1 MGWIVFLLL
10 VLGISAVVGR
20 HVGRFGDACT
30 EMTGMMAGM
39 TMGMLNGF
47 VLGYAAAAATGNMF
61 WGNVIGIG
69 LGLTLGAYYG
79 LGGGLMGVMDGA
91 MGGLMGGSMGA
102 MLAVMV
108 AAPEWA
114 QIATGAL
121 LGLIYLAGMVA
132 LVVLIEQRAPQYADL
147 HRLAPLFARGAGEV
161 AEDEAAF
168 AESDTPA
175 DGPVNYYELFDIP
188 VRAST
193 DRIVTAYMAYVA
205 GADAEA
211 KALAQTALGTLTNPE
226 ARARYDRELTLAAG
240 LDECCPPPRRSM
252 PAVSR
257 SPVAAAAAPATV
269 IHPPPAPARP
279 GVRPQAR
286 PAAAPRRGPAPALKG
301 VSEEAPAPAFN
312 WRIAMV
318 VAPILVAAGFV
329 VLTGNPFAAAPAA
342 AGPALSALQAQAVTA
357 PVGPDGVQTLD
368 LVVNG
373 TTMSYK
379 PSVIQV
385 KQGVPV
391 RFNLSVEGRDPGCG
405 RFVGLRGLGEHGI
418 ATPGQVTAFQFTPQQ
433 TGQFEINCSMRM
445 MSPGYLIVTD

>member
-1 MGWIVFLLL
+1 MGWIAFLLL

-20 HVGRFGDACT
+20 HVGRFQDACT

-114 QIATGAL
+114 QIATGGL
-121 LGLIYLAGMVA
+121 LGLIYLAGMA
-132 LVVLIEQRAPQYADL
+132 GLIVLIEQRAPQYADL
-147 HRLAPLFARGAGEV
+147 HRLAPLFARGGPGPDEDD
-161 AEDEAAF
+161 AEFEGTG
-168 AESDTPA
+168 SPV

-188 VRAST
+188 VRASI
-193 DRIVTAYMAYVA
+193 DRIVAAYTAYVA
-205 GADAEA
+205 SADAGG
-211 KALAQTALGTLTNPE
+211 KTLAQTALGTLTNPE
-226 ARARYDRELTLAAG
+226 ARARYDRELALAAG
-240 LDECCPPPRRSM
+240 LDECCPPPRRST
-252 PAVSR
+252 PATSR
-257 SPVAAAAAPATV
+257 PPVAAAAPATV
-269 IHPPPAPARP
+269 IHPQPAPARP
-279 GVRPQAR
+279 AVRPQAR
-286 PAAAPRRGPAPALKG
+286 PAAAPAPASK
-301 VSEEAPAPAFN
+301 EASSPAFN
-312 WRIAMV
+312 WRIAVV

-329 VLTGNPFAAAPAA
+329 VLTGNPFAAPSAA
-342 AGPALSALQAQAVTA
+342 AGPGLSALQAQAVTA

-433 TGQFEINCSMRM
+433 TGQFEINCSMNM
-445 MSPGYLIVTD
+445 MRPGYLIVTQ

>member
-1 MGWIVFLLL
+1 MGWIAFLVM
-10 VLGISAVVGR
+10 VLGISGGVGW
-20 HVGRFGDACT
+20 HLGRFQDACT

-47 VLGYAAAAATGNMF
+47 VLGFAAAAATGSMF

-69 LGLTLGAYYG
+69 LGLTLGGYYG
-79 LGGGLMGVMDGA
+79 RGGGLMGVMDGT

-121 LGLIYLAGMVA
+121 LALIYLVGMVA
-132 LVVLIEQRAPQYADL
+132 LIVLIEQRAPQYAGL
-147 HRLAPLFARGAGEV
+147 HRLAPLFARFGPALEEDDAEFEV
-161 AEDEAAF
+161 
-168 AESDTPA
+168 SDAQP
-175 DGPVNYYELFDIP
+175 DGLVNYYELFDIP
-188 VRAST
+188 VRASI
-193 DRIVTAYMAYVA
+193 DRIVAAYTAYVA

-211 KALAQTALGTLTNPE
+211 KPLAQTALGRLTNPE

-240 LDECCPPPRRSM
+240 LDECCPPPRRSS
-252 PAVSR
+252 PAPTSA
-257 SPVAAAAAPATV
+257 SGAARTATTTAAPPRAAT
-269 IHPPPAPARP
+269 APQYSAP
-279 GVRPQAR
+279 IVRPQAR
-286 PAAAPRRGPAPALKG
+286 PAAARRAAPHTPAPL
-301 VSEEAPAPAFN
+301 FN
-312 WRIAMV
+312 WRIAV
-318 VAPILVAAGFV
+318 VVTPILVAAGFV
-329 VLTGNPFAAAPAA
+329 LLSGNPFAAAPAA
-342 AGPALSALQAQAVTA
+342 AGPDLSVLQAQAVTV

-385 KQGVPV
+385 KQGLPV

-418 ATPGQVTAFQFTPQQ
+418 ATPGEVTAFEFTPQQ
-433 TGQFEINCSMRM
+433 TGKFEINCSMNM
-445 MSPGYLIVTD
+445 MRPGYLLVTQ